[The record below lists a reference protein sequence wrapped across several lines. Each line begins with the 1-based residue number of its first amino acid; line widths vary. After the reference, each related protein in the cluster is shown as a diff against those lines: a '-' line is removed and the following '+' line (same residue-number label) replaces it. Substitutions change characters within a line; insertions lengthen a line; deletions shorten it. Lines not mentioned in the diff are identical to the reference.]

1 MGPISYPAESFVV
14 DIGGIFV
21 YDNLCEASSS
31 ILFDGFSLAYA
42 YNQSLMS
49 IRTSRTV
56 FVKLI
61 LNLLILAS
69 LKNKNMIE
77 ISSLSEINSN
87 SISNFIGVI
96 SWGVSAP
103 ITRLAKFR

>member
-1 MGPISYPAESFVV
+1 MVS
-14 DIGGIFV
+14 IGMHIINHVCLLQHLKRFF
-21 YDNLCEASSS
+21 
-31 ILFDGFSLAYA
+31 I
-42 YNQSLMS
+42 
-49 IRTSRTV
+49 
-56 FVKLI
+56 KLI
-61 LNLLILAS
+61 LNLLALAS

-77 ISSLSEINSN
+77 INGLSEINSN